1 MNKLF
6 QTLSM
11 IAAITLFAVACSPQA
26 AQAAPSA
33 VGYQAVLGKPVSDTS
48 VADFIASNKCSG
60 VSEFQLCKGA
70 GMALWI
76 DSAQKINTVYLYAES
91 ENGFAPYKGVM
102 PFGLAFKDSMAD
114 VEQKFGQPKVVQA
127 PQAGWTPGLPDA
139 GSSPD
144 HIHYWAVYERFGV
157 TIVYNTPFAND
168 KNASIHSILV
178 TK

>member
-11 IAAITLFAVACSPQA
+11 IAALALFAVACSAPV

-33 VGYQAVLGKPVSDTS
+33 ANYQAVLGKPVSDNS
-48 VADFIASNKCSG
+48 VADFIASNKCSS
-60 VSEFQLCKGA
+60 VSDFQLCRAA

-76 DSAQKINTVYLYAES
+76 DPAQKINTVYLYTQGED
-91 ENGFAPYKGVM
+91 GFAAYKGVM
-102 PFGLAFKDSMAD
+102 PFGLASRDTMAD
-114 VEQKFGQPKVVQA
+114 VEQKFGQPVVVQA
-127 PQAGWTPGLPDA
+127 PQAGWTPGLPDV

-168 KNASIHSILV
+168 KNATIHSILV
-178 TK
+178 MK